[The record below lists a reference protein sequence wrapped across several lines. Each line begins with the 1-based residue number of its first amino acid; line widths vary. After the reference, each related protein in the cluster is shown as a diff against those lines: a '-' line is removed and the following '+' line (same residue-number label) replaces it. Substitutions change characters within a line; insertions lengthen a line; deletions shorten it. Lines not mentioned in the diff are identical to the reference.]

1 MNKFEQLGLNESLLK
16 AISDLGFET
25 PSEVQEKAIPL
36 LLEDDTDIVALAQT
50 GTGKTAAFGFPLIQK
65 IDPFNKQTQVLI
77 LSPTRE
83 LCLQITN
90 EIKLYSKY
98 IDGLYTVAVYGGASI
113 HDQARDIKRGAQVIV
128 ATPGRMQ
135 DMINRGMVN
144 IKNISICVLDE
155 ADEMLNMG
163 FYEDITSILSDTPKD
178 KNTWLFSATMPQE
191 VARIAKE
198 FMRNPKEIT
207 VGHKNSSSANISHEY
222 YLVNA
227 RDRYEGLKRLAD
239 ANPDIFSVIFCRTKR
254 DTQAVAERLIEDG
267 YNAAALHGD
276 LSQAQRDG
284 VMKSF
289 RGRQIQML
297 VATDVAARGIDV
309 DNITHVINYQLPD
322 EIETYTHRS
331 GRTGRAGKSG
341 TSFVIITKSEIRKIH
356 SIERIIKTK
365 FEEKPIPS
373 GMEIC
378 EIQLLHLANKIK
390 DTETDHSI
398 DTYLPSIME
407 LLQDIPKE
415 ELIKKVISV
424 EFNRFLNYYKKT
436 KDLASQDSSSS
447 RAEIPSDGSVR
458 YFINIGSRDDYDW
471 MSLKDYLR
479 DTLEVG
485 QDDVFKVDVKEGFS
499 FFNTNADM
507 AEKVMEV
514 LNAVNINGRKI
525 NVEISKNEGG
535 RSSGRRDHN
544 GRSGGGRSGGSGFSG
559 RREGGNSGG
568 GYRGN
573 RDGGNREGG
582 GYRGN
587 SGGGNREGGFNRE
600 GGNREGGSGFRPRTS
615 STGGSDRRSSDS
627 RDSGRRGEG
636 RSSSEGRST
645 ERRSSGFDSA
655 KRTPRRSND

>member
-16 AISDLGFET
+16 AIGDLGFEN

-36 LLEDDTDIVALAQT
+36 LLEEDTDIVALAQT

-65 IDPFNKQTQVLI
+65 IDPFNRQTQALI

-98 IDGLYTVAVYGGASI
+98 IDGLHTVAVYGGASI
-113 HDQARDIKRGAQVIV
+113 NDQAREVKRGAQVIV

-144 IKNISICVLDE
+144 IKNINFCVLDE

-198 FMRNPKEIT
+198 FMHKPKEIT
-207 VGHKNSSSANISHEY
+207 VGHKNSSSTTISHEY

-227 RDRYEGLKRLAD
+227 RDRYEALKRLAD
-239 ANPDIFSVIFCRTKR
+239 ANPDIFSVVFCRTKR
-254 DTQAVAERLIEDG
+254 DTQAIAEKLIEDG

-276 LSQAQRDG
+276 LSQAQRDA

-341 TSFVIITKSEIRKIH
+341 TSFVIITKSEIRKIQA
-356 SIERIIKTK
+356 IERIIKTK
-365 FEEKPIPS
+365 FEEKPVPS
-373 GMEIC
+373 GIEIC

-390 DTETDHSI
+390 DTETDHAI
-398 DTYLPSIME
+398 DTYLPAIF
-407 LLQDIPKE
+407 DILGDLDKE
-415 ELIKKVISV
+415 ELIKRVVSV
-424 EFNRFLNYYKKT
+424 EFNRFINYYKKA
-436 KDLASQDSSSS
+436 KDLTQIPGKGGEVPSSG
-447 RAEIPSDGSVR
+447 AVR
-458 YFINIGSRDDYDW
+458 YFINIGARDGFEW
-471 MSLKDYLR
+471 MELKDFLR

-485 QDDVFKVDVKEGFS
+485 RDDIFKVDVKEGFS
-499 FFNTNADM
+499 FFNTDAELAD
-507 AEKVMEV
+507 KVMTV
-514 LNAVNINGRKI
+514 INGMQHNGRKI
-525 NVEISKNEGG
+525 NVEISKNDGAKNQ
-535 RSSGRRDHN
+535 GRRDH
-544 GRSGGGRSGGSGFSG
+544 GGRDRKRDGGGFSG
-559 RREGGNSGG
+559 RREGGF
-568 GYRGN
+568 R
-573 RDGGNREGG
+573 REGG
-582 GYRGN
+582 ASR
-587 SGGGNREGGFNRE
+587 SDSRPR
-600 GGNREGGSGFRPRTS
+600 REGGSEKRFE
-615 STGGSDRRSSDS
+615 S
-627 RDSGRRGEG
+627 RDGARRGEG
-636 RSSSEGRST
+636 RS
-645 ERRSSGFDSA
+645 ERRTTTSDSRSMFDKA
-655 KRTPRRSND
+655 KRSRRS